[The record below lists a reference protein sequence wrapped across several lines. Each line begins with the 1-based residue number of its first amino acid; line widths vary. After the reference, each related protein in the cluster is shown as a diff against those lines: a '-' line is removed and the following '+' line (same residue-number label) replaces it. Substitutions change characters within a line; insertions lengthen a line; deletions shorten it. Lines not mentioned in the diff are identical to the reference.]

1 MPQVAIV
8 VTDGVLTNAV
18 FEMIDA
24 LSLANRYTAQ
34 QYATREE
41 LPVTIDVR
49 LVSLSGEPV
58 AAESGRMLAVDEG
71 LRSAHELTLRLIY
84 VAPFAIGRPETL
96 AARLKPLAS
105 IADWLRSAHADGVMI
120 AGSGTGVA
128 VLGLA
133 DLLTNAT
140 VPVAWWLEK
149 AMARRFPGLTLDPD
163 RKIEAREDILL
174 AGPHAAEPALAIRIL
189 ERIMSPAVATWVER
203 ITGVDRY
210 PDGPVPATAYAPAL
224 LRPDELVSRA
234 AHWLQLRFAQ
244 KPSMAELSV
253 AMAVHPRTLS
263 RRFSASLG
271 MTPVEYLQG
280 LRIEAAK
287 RMLARSDRKI
297 ERVGYLVGYSDP
309 AFFKALFRRQTG
321 MTPAQF
327 RRSADY

>member
-8 VTDGVLTNAV
+8 VSDGVMTNAV

-41 LPVTIDVR
+41 LPVTVDIR

-58 AAESGRMLAVDEG
+58 RAKSGRMLAVDEG
-71 LRSAHELTLRLIY
+71 LRSVQDLTLNLIY
-84 VAPFAIGRPETL
+84 VAPFAIGPPEML

-105 IADWLRSAHADGVMI
+105 IADWLRGAHAGGVLI

-133 DLLTNAT
+133 DLLANAT
-140 VPVAWWLEK
+140 VPVPWWLEK
-149 AMARRFPGLTLDPD
+149 AMARRFPGLTLDSD
-163 RKIEAREDILL
+163 RQIEAREDILL
-174 AGPHAAEPALAIRIL
+174 AGSHVAEPALAIRVL
-189 ERIMSPAVATWVER
+189 ERIMSPDVATWVER

-210 PDGPVPATAYAPAL
+210 PDGPDLAVAYAPTL
-224 LRPDELVSRA
+224 LRPDELVTRA
-234 AHWLQLRFAQ
+234 AHWLQLRFAK
-244 KPSMAELSV
+244 KPSMADLSV

-327 RRSADY
+327 RRASGH